1 VDVKQSP
8 LEITKKMNVLEEVT
22 RLASGTFAVGVR
34 FTLPGEMDFPPPA
47 QETILCPA
55 KRVD

>member
-1 VDVKQSP
+1 MDVIEE
-8 LEITKKMNVLEEVT
+8 LTK
-22 RLASGTFAVGVR
+22 LARGTFAVVGR
-34 FTLPGEMDFPPPA
+34 FALPGEMDFPPPA